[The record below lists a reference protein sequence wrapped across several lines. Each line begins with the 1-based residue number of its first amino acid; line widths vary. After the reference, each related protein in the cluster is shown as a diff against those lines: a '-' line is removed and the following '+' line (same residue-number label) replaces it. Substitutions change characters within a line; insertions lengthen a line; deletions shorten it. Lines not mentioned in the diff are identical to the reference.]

1 MSAGKQ
7 SNFFSTNRG
16 AELQR
21 HNRSDGELKQQHEV
35 LLSTL
40 LLEQQL
46 HSTSTDEHKRPPR
59 SPPSTVD
66 FYFSDITA
74 NTTPIVDGDSAKQNE
89 IIVQQILFTQC
100 HRDLEQDSNKGIE
113 VLESAEYE
121 WKSETKRGQQQRDD
135 LFSSPINLILSL
147 FSCLDKIRYW

>member
-1 MSAGKQ
+1 MLYVLKNSYR

-21 HNRSDGELKQQHEV
+21 HNRSDSELKQQHEI

-46 HSTSTDEHKRPPR
+46 HSTSTDQNKRR
-59 SPPSTVD
+59 V
-66 FYFSDITA
+66 
-74 NTTPIVDGDSAKQNE
+74 NE
-89 IIVQQILFTQC
+89 ILFTQC
-100 HRDLEQDSNKGIE
+100 HRDFEQDSNKGIE

-121 WKSETKRGQQQRDD
+121 WKSATKSGQQQTDD
-135 LFSSPINLILSL
+135 LFSSTINSILSL